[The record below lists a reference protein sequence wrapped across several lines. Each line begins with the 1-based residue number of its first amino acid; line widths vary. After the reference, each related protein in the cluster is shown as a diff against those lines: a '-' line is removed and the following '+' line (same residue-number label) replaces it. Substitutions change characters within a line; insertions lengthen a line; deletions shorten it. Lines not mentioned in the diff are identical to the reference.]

1 MRNYEL
7 LCIRDKARHVPEPI
21 TAGTLYKMWE
31 PGDFREWETGFGLSF
46 TENSWLP
53 IDSNVEIPTFTWA
66 VRSSTSRT
74 VRNLRAVSRRSRVL
88 GRLLSP
94 KRLDRL
100 REEVALGSDLVRRP
114 KGLIPLFAF
123 C

>member
-1 MRNYEL
+1 MGDWLRTIFYGKQLVADRQQCRNTD
-7 LCIRDKARHVPEPI
+7 IH
-21 TAGTLYKMWE
+21 
-31 PGDFREWETGFGLSF
+31 FGRAQ
-46 TENSWLP
+46 
-53 IDSNVEIPTFTWA
+53 A

-74 VRNLRAVSRRSRVL
+74 VRNLRAVSRRSRLL

-100 REEVALGSDLVRRP
+100 REDVALGIDLVRDRVP
-114 KGLIPLFAF
+114 VCQVQLEHFLH